1 MALSIVDYVMG
12 GELGNVRGDYRNGN
26 DRNGNNN
33 EEDNGDND
41 DDDGIDS
48 DLDGYDERRRDGH
61 N

>member
-12 GELGNVRGDYRNGN
+12 GELGNVRGNYRNGN
-26 DRNGNNN
+26 D
-33 EEDNGDND
+33 EDGND

-48 DLDGYDERRRDGH
+48 DLDGYDERRPGGH